1 MTNLKIKAG
10 DAPRAFITH
19 DKKRIKQYENSVYLD
34 SGKTFEIEMYNP
46 TENKVLAVIE
56 INGESI
62 GNGIVLRPGERVF
75 LDRYIDTANKFVFN
89 TYTVDNDL
97 KSSVVNN
104 GKVKVSFFC
113 ETFYGTQ
120 WNTTFNHPDVMTNQ
134 TVFYQ
139 YCTYTGDSTLS
150 HTMNQTAFETG
161 RVEKGERSDQ
171 VFTYDNST
179 FSNFPFDFDEWTIR
193 PKSHLRLT
201 SKDIKVYCSSCGRR
215 RRKSENYCPS
225 CGKKF

>member
-1 MTNLKIKAG
+1 MTNLKIKNG
-10 DAPRAFITH
+10 GGPRAFITH

-46 TENKVLAVIE
+46 TENKVLGVIE

-75 LDRYIDTANKFVFN
+75 LDRYIDTPNKFVFN
-89 TYTVDNDL
+89 TYMVDNDL

-104 GKVKVSFFC
+104 GKVKVSFFY
-113 ETFYGTQ
+113 ETSYGTQ
-120 WNTTFNHPDVMTNQ
+120 WVNTTINHPDVINSP
-134 TVFYQ
+134 TVFY
-139 YCTYTGDSTLS
+139 TYTGGSILS
-150 HTMNQTAFETG
+150 NMSSQTSFETG
-161 RVEKGERSDQ
+161 RVEKGGQSDQ
-171 VFTYDNST
+171 VFTYDNSIFST
-179 FSNFPFDFDEWTIR
+179 FSFDFDEWTIL
-193 PKSHLRLT
+193 PKSRLRLT
-201 SKDIKVYCSSCGRR
+201 SKDLKVYCSSCGRR